1 MDKNILLNNGLSL
14 PKVGLGLY
22 KTTGESVVEKAIHV
36 AVEAG
41 YRLFDTAAIYGNEKE
56 VGKAL
61 RTSSL
66 ERGDYFVTSKVWNE
80 EQGYDS
86 TLRAF
91 DKTLNDLGLDY
102 LDIYL
107 IHWPLPSFKVKG
119 EERVYPPL
127 HKETWRALQS
137 LAREGR
143 VKTIGVSNFHKRDLL
158 DVLDSEFRPSL
169 NQIEVHPYFY
179 PQELIDFCRQENIL
193 VQAWRPIAKGNIQ
206 EDTILTEL
214 SQKYNKTQAQLILRW
229 HLQKGIA
236 VIPKS
241 VTPERIISNIDIF
254 NFEIREEDMLKID
267 SLNTNTRS
275 GPNPDNYWKEFVVS
289 LS

>member
-1 MDKNILLNNGLSL
+1 MNKNVLLNNGISI
-14 PKVGLGLY
+14 PRVGLGLY
-22 KTTGESVVEKAIHV
+22 KTEGDSVVEEAIHV
-36 AVEAG
+36 AMKSG
-41 YRLFDTAAIYGNEKE
+41 YRLFDTAAIYMNEKE

-61 RTSSL
+61 KSTSV
-66 ERGDYFVTSKVWNE
+66 ERGDYFVTSKVWND

-91 DKTLNDLGLDY
+91 DKSLNDLGLDY

-119 EERVYPPL
+119 EDKIYPAI

-158 DVLDSEFRPSL
+158 DILDSEFRPAL

-179 PQELIDFCRQENIL
+179 PKELIDFCQQEDIL
-193 VQAWRPIAKGNIQ
+193 VQAWRPIANGNIQ
-206 EDTILTEL
+206 IDPVLMDL
-214 SQKYNKTQAQLILRW
+214 STRYKKTPVQLILRW
-229 HLQKGIA
+229 HLQNGIA

-254 NFEIREEDMLKID
+254 NFEISSEDMLKIS
-267 SLNTNTRS
+267 SLNTNCRM
-275 GPNPDNYWKEFVVS
+275 GQNPDNFWKEYVVK
-289 LS
+289 LT